1 MKNRKVLFIFLILA
15 LALITA
21 CKDDTPSGNTQEDP
35 ECKKGAHLGIGENCD
50 TTGAKGCGGLKNYN
64 TSTGDDAFPVPI
76 YRVGPESNFA
86 GATKTIEET
95 AENIWTSYAD
105 LLEPFEKD
113 DIKAGR
119 PDQGVKLTQVQIFN
133 ISGKYYSWDKNI
145 LSLNIE
151 TAPSAIGAFLRMAG
165 NGTLPELAQ
174 LQPMINEIRLA
185 AAGQKQS
192 KTPLIAGGNNDKL
205 PALTAA
211 KGFEMN
217 RNFIRRNNNIAKN
230 MARQSQA

>member
-15 LALITA
+15 LALVTA
-21 CKDDTPSGNTQEDP
+21 CKDDSPSGNTQEDP

-76 YRVGPESNFA
+76 HRVGPESNFA
-86 GATKTIEET
+86 GATATIEDT
-95 AENIWTSYAD
+95 AAHILASYAGLDTYDKD
-105 LLEPFEKD
+105 L
-113 DIKAGR
+113 IKAGR
-119 PDQGVKLTQVQIFN
+119 PDQDIKLTQVHIFN
-133 ISGKYYSWDKNI
+133 IPGKIYTWDKSI
-145 LSLNIE
+145 LGLPVG
-151 TAPSAIGAFLRMAG
+151 TATDVAG
-165 NGTLPELAQ
+165 MFFGVAKGIIPVAQ

-205 PALTAA
+205 PAWLAA
-211 KGFEMN
+211 SKGFEKMN
-217 RNFIRRNNNIAKN
+217 RNTLRRNNNIVKN
-230 MARQSQA
+230 MAGQSLT

>member
-1 MKNRKVLFIFLILA
+1 MKSRKVLFIFLILA

-86 GATKTIEET
+86 GAAKTIEEA
-95 AENIWTSYAD
+95 AENIWTSYAG
-105 LLEPFEKD
+105 LQKFEKD
-113 DIKAGR
+113 DIKSGR
-119 PDQGVKLTQVQIFN
+119 PDKDVKLIQVRIFN
-133 ISGKYYSWDKNI
+133 IPGKYFTWDKSMFGANVELDSDGI
-145 LSLNIE
+145 KYLLSCIADGSLN
-151 TAPSAIGAFLRMAG
+151 
-165 NGTLPELAQ
+165 LAQ

-185 AAGQKQS
+185 AAGQKKS
-192 KTPLIAGGNNDKL
+192 KTPLIAGRQRPVSG
-205 PALTAA
+205 T
-211 KGFEMN
+211 
-217 RNFIRRNNNIAKN
+217 NFA
-230 MARQSQA
+230 

>member
-21 CKDDTPSGNTQEDP
+21 CKDDSPSGNTKEDP

-50 TTGAKGCGGLKNYN
+50 TAGAKGCGGLKNYN
-64 TSTGDDAFPVPI
+64 DATDADALEIPI
-76 YRVGPESNFA
+76 YRVGAESNFV
-86 GATKTIEET
+86 GAAATVEAT
-95 AENIWTSYAD
+95 AAHILASYAGIDTGFKD
-105 LLEPFEKD
+105 L
-113 DIKAGR
+113 IKSGL
-119 PDQGVKLTQVQIFN
+119 PDQGIKLTQVHIFN
-133 ISGKYYSWDKNI
+133 IPEKIYTWDKSI
-145 LSLNIE
+145 LGLPAGT
-151 TAPSAIGAFLRMAG
+151 TANFAGLFRGVASGA
-165 NGTLPELAQ
+165 LPEALAQ

-192 KTPLIAGGNNDKL
+192 KTPLIAGGNNSKL